1 MEHGLENFVCVLA
14 RQTGPV
20 PGMALSPTFLFSGS
34 FLFVTIVFFVMGW
47 VSKATVA
54 EAYCHVNHH
63 AEQLVL
69 QVQGAV
75 HTDCLWDSC

>member
-1 MEHGLENFVCVLA
+1 MEHGLEIFVCVLA